1 MVLYYYY
8 IFKHKINFQDRD
20 YVLGLKE
27 NETNNRIHIQ
37 FQG

>member
-8 IFKHKINFQDRD
+8 IFKHKINFRVRD
-20 YVLGLKE
+20 YVLSLKE